1 MFLFLG
7 NNLLLA
13 IYDRFSNV
21 VIRKLLPKKKKKNT
35 HTEDIKQRQN
45 KSLMTTSVV
54 AFLFITIF
62 INEKK

>member
-21 VIRKLLPKKKKKNT
+21 VIRKLLPKKNT